1 MKTKMMCNSIAS
13 QLMKFKGTERLLD
26 STGKYF
32 HFIFLKYFCS
42 WKNIDPK
49 PEFDFNN
56 DEDLHLWKVT
66 VKSCH

>member
-1 MKTKMMCNSIAS
+1 MLTKMMCNSIAS

-32 HFIFLKYFCS
+32 HIIFLKYFCS

-56 DEDLHLWKVT
+56 D
-66 VKSCH
+66 